1 MRVMESA
8 RSAEDRGKVLE
19 KRVGRKELAI
29 AILENVLKLS
39 RLPFRDRNGDR

>member
-1 MRVMESA
+1 MRVMENA

-29 AILENVLKLS
+29 SIQNVLSLL
-39 RLPFRDRNGDR
+39 RRPFEDEK

>member
-29 AILENVLKLS
+29 SIQNVLSLL
-39 RLPFRDRNGDR
+39 RRPFEDEK

>member
-19 KRVGRKELAI
+19 KGVGRKELAI
-29 AILENVLKLS
+29 SIPNVLSLL
-39 RLPFRDRNGDR
+39 RRPFEDEK